1 MAASHGVG
9 YCLSPVLLWQI
20 QFLCFDGNVETSVKK
35 KKGFYHDNT
44 DIIGHMMVVSLTD
57 DFSTVCLILHGD
69 SQMAKVR
76 CDQT

>member
-1 MAASHGVG
+1 M
-9 YCLSPVLLWQI
+9 
-20 QFLCFDGNVETSVKK
+20 ETSRTLFK

-57 DFSTVCLILHGD
+57 NFSTVCLILHGD

-76 CDQT
+76 CDQTAERAKAYLQCNF